1 MTKVSIIAVDLGFNV
16 DELINRDISELS
28 ADAKSILDVAI
39 ADKKKILETKQRLD
53 AKKTQQ
59 DAKIN
64 RVMTEAYAKLESA
77 GSSGVPVDDILV
89 DVLGTIP
96 NSSAFTL
103 RMKTM
108 LREKGNKWAII
119 RKKINKVACY
129 CFIPFNTEKEDGQ
142 TEA

>member
-1 MTKVSIIAVDLGFNV
+1 MTKVSIIAVDLGFDV

-28 ADAKSILDVAI
+28 ADAKLMLDVAI

-53 AKKTQQ
+53 AKKNQQ
-59 DAKIN
+59 EAEIN
-64 RVMTEAYAKLESA
+64 RVMTDAYTKLENA
-77 GSSGVPVDDILV
+77 GSNGVPVDDLLV
-89 DVLGTIP
+89 DVIGTIP

-108 LREKGNKWAII
+108 LRDNGNKWAII

-129 CFIPFNTEKEDGQ
+129 CFIPFNTEKEGGQ
-142 TEA
+142 TGA